1 MRVARFAAFITCS
14 VFAVL
19 FGLAPAMAEKRVALI
34 IGNSAYQKAAK
45 LANPPNDAAAL
56 AGMFK
61 AAGFDSVEL
70 RQNLGI
76 RELRQA
82 INDFADM
89 ARDADAAVVYYSG
102 HGIEVNGV
110 NYLIPVDAVLSRDS
124 DVSYETFSLDNLVQA
139 LEPAKRLRL
148 VMLDACRDNPFT
160 HSMKRTV
167 GTRAI
172 GRGLAAVE
180 PATGNTLIGF
190 AAKAGSAAL
199 DGDGANSPYATALL
213 NNLTIPGLD
222 LRIAFGRVRDEV
234 LKTTKNQQEP
244 FVYGSLGGANVSIV
258 EASAAADAAPAARSP
273 SPAMPVDPAA
283 QAWSVIQNTSS
294 VAVVEDYIRQFGST
308 AYGSMARARLDE
320 LRKSQGAVV
329 LPPKGPAPA
338 APTDQEAQRAWAAA
352 QTTTSIAALDSFIEQ
367 YGNSPYGRM
376 ARARRDE
383 LMKSQVATATSA
395 TPPSAT
401 PPSVAPAPAGPC
413 GRILGTWLWS
423 NGVSVTVNANNTT
436 TQSDGHSA
444 HVVCADGAYTF
455 IWSVIAKTRM
465 KLSSDG
471 QRLAG
476 TSLIGPTSAVRR

>member
-19 FGLAPAMAEKRVALI
+19 FGVAPALAEKRAALI

-258 EASAAADAAPAARSP
+258 EAPAAAAPAARSP
-273 SPAMPVDPAA
+273 PPAMPVDPAA
-283 QAWSVIQNTSS
+283 QAWSVVQNTSS
-294 VAVVEDYIRQFGST
+294 VAVVEDYIRQFGGT

-320 LRKSQGAVV
+320 LKKSQGVV
-329 LPPKGPAPA
+329 ATPPTGPAPA
-338 APTDQEAQRAWAAA
+338 APADREAERAWAAA
-352 QTTTSIAALDSFIEQ
+352 QTTTNVAVLDSFIEQ
-367 YGNSPYGRM
+367 YGDSPYGRM

-383 LMKSQVATATSA
+383 LKKRQVATATSA
-395 TPPSAT
+395 APPAAV
-401 PPSVAPAPAGPC
+401 PVPAGPC

-444 HVVCADGAYTF
+444 RVVCADGAYTF

-465 KLSSDG
+465 KLSPDG

>member
-14 VFAVL
+14 VLAVL

-45 LANPPNDAAAL
+45 LANPPNDATAL

-110 NYLIPVDAVLSRDS
+110 NYLIPVDAVLNRDT

-139 LEPAKRLRL
+139 LEPARRLRL
-148 VMLDACRDNPFT
+148 VILDACRENPFT
-160 HSMKRTV
+160 HGMKRTI

-180 PATGNTLIGF
+180 PVTVNTLIGF

-213 NNLTIPGLD
+213 NNLTTPGLD

-258 EASAAADAAPAARSP
+258 EASAAADAGLAARSP

-283 QAWSVIQNTSS
+283 QAWSVIQNTTS
-294 VAVVEDYIRQFGST
+294 VAV
-308 AYGSMARARLDE
+308 
-320 LRKSQGAVV
+320 
-329 LPPKGPAPA
+329 
-338 APTDQEAQRAWAAA
+338 
-352 QTTTSIAALDSFIEQ
+352 LDSYIEQ
-367 YGNSPYGRM
+367 YGNSPYGHM

-383 LMKSQVATATSA
+383 LKKSQIATATPA
-395 TPPSAT
+395 TPS
-401 PPSVAPAPAGPC
+401 SVAPVPAVPVVPPVPAGPC

-423 NGVSVTVNANNTT
+423 NGVSVTVNPNNTT

-455 IWSVIAKTRM
+455 SWSVIAKTRM
-465 KLSSDG
+465 RLSPDG

>member
-1 MRVARFAAFITCS
+1 MRVARFAAFVTCS
-14 VFAVL
+14 AFAVL

-45 LANPPNDAAAL
+45 LANPPNDAVAL

-61 AAGFDSVEL
+61 TAGFDSVEL

-139 LEPAKRLRL
+139 LEPARRLRL
-148 VMLDACRDNPFT
+148 VILDACRENPFT
-160 HSMKRTV
+160 HSMKRTI

-180 PATGNTLIGF
+180 PATVNTLIGF

-199 DGDGANSPYATALL
+199 DGDGANSPYAAALL

-234 LKTTKNQQEP
+234 LKTTRNQQEP

-258 EASAAADAAPAARSP
+258 EAPAAAALAPMARAP

-283 QAWSVIQNTSS
+283 QAWSVIQNTAS
-294 VAVVEDYIRQFGST
+294 VAV
-308 AYGSMARARLDE
+308 
-320 LRKSQGAVV
+320 
-329 LPPKGPAPA
+329 
-338 APTDQEAQRAWAAA
+338 
-352 QTTTSIAALDSFIEQ
+352 LDSYIDQ
-367 YGNSPYGRM
+367 YSDSPYGRM

-383 LMKSQVATATSA
+383 LKKNQVATATPA
-395 TPPSAT
+395 NPPSAT

-413 GRILGTWLWS
+413 SRILGTWLWS

-444 HVVCADGAYTF
+444 HVVCAEGAYTF
-455 IWSVIAKTRM
+455 TWSVIAKTRM
-465 KLSSDG
+465 RLSSDG

>member
-1 MRVARFAAFITCS
+1 MRVARFAALITYS

-45 LANPPNDAAAL
+45 LTNPPNDAVAL

-76 RELRQA
+76 RDLRQA

-110 NYLIPVDAVLSRDS
+110 NYLIPVDAVLNRDS

-139 LEPAKRLRL
+139 LEPARRLRL
-148 VMLDACRDNPFT
+148 VILDACRENPFT
-160 HSMKRTV
+160 HSMKRTI

-180 PATGNTLIGF
+180 PVTVNTLIGF

-258 EASAAADAAPAARSP
+258 EASAAADASLAARSP
-273 SPAMPVDPAA
+273 SPAMQVDPAA
-283 QAWSVIQNTSS
+283 QAWSVIQNTTS
-294 VAVVEDYIRQFGST
+294 VAV
-308 AYGSMARARLDE
+308 
-320 LRKSQGAVV
+320 
-329 LPPKGPAPA
+329 
-338 APTDQEAQRAWAAA
+338 
-352 QTTTSIAALDSFIEQ
+352 LDSYIEQ

-383 LMKSQVATATSA
+383 LKKSQVATATPA
-395 TPPSAT
+395 NPPSAT
-401 PPSVAPAPAGPC
+401 PPSVASAPAGAC
-413 GRILGTWLWS
+413 SRILGTWLWY
-423 NGVSVTVNANNTT
+423 NGVSVTVNPNNTT

-471 QRLAG
+471 RRLAG

>member
-1 MRVARFAAFITCS
+1 
-14 VFAVL
+14 
-19 FGLAPAMAEKRVALI
+19 
-34 IGNSAYQKAAK
+34 
-45 LANPPNDAAAL
+45 
-56 AGMFK
+56 
-61 AAGFDSVEL
+61 
-70 RQNLGI
+70 
-76 RELRQA
+76 
-82 INDFADM
+82 
-89 ARDADAAVVYYSG
+89 
-102 HGIEVNGV
+102 
-110 NYLIPVDAVLSRDS
+110 
-124 DVSYETFSLDNLVQA
+124 
-139 LEPAKRLRL
+139 
-148 VMLDACRDNPFT
+148 MLDACRDNPFT

-258 EASAAADAAPAARSP
+258 EASAAADVSLAAHSP
-273 SPAMPVDPAA
+273 SPAMPLDPAA
-283 QAWSVIQNTSS
+283 QAWSVIQNTTS
-294 VAVVEDYIRQFGST
+294 VAVVEDYIRQFGGT

-320 LRKSQGAVV
+320 LKKSQGVV
-329 LPPKGPAPA
+329 AAPPTGPAPV
-338 APTDQEAQRAWAAA
+338 APTDKEAERVWATT
-352 QTTTSIAALDSFIEQ
+352 QHTTSVAVLDSFIEQ
-367 YGNSPYGRM
+367 YGNSTYGRM

-383 LMKSQVATATSA
+383 LKKSQVATATSA
-395 TPPSAT
+395 TPPS
-401 PPSVAPAPAGPC
+401 VAAAPAGPC
-413 GRILGTWLWS
+413 SRILGTWLWY
-423 NGVSVTVNANNTT
+423 NGVSVTVNPNNTT

-455 IWSVIAKTRM
+455 SWSVIAKTRM
-465 KLSSDG
+465 RLSPDG